1 MWGFYGGCEDP
12 LGEMGLEFS
21 VDRRPAEETVKE
33 SPAEGRRCEQGRW
46 GCGRGRGPGWPHR
59 KLHTKMACVVG
70 LGGGGAEITK
80 EGRGKQ
86 RVSALA
92 HGSGNWSGLIKAH
105 ALQALSPF
113 WRCWLRSQG
122 SGPAHTPA
130 GCSAFRSDFY

>member
-1 MWGFYGGCEDP
+1 
-12 LGEMGLEFS
+12 MGLEFS

-33 SPAEGRRCEQGRW
+33 SPAEGRRCEG
-46 GCGRGRGPGWPHR
+46 GGGGGGGGGGRGGPDGWLKKKRGG
-59 KLHTKMACVVG
+59 AG
-70 LGGGGAEITK
+70 GGGGGGAEITK